1 METKN
6 INLWNSEMEKNRIIK
21 EKIKHDIQELEKMKN
36 ELRVINLNLNVYGNI
51 DLSAD
56 LYNAYYDTVKIIDR
70 EIKRLKEEVD

>member
-21 EKIKHDIQELEKMKN
+21 EKIKHDIEELEKMKN
-36 ELRVINLNLNVYGNI
+36 ELRVVNLNLNVYGNI

-56 LYNAYYDTVKIIDR
+56 LYNAYYNTVKIIDR

>member
-21 EKIKHDIQELEKMKN
+21 EKIKHDIEELEKMKN
-36 ELRVINLNLNVYGNI
+36 ELRVVNLNLNVYGNI

-70 EIKRLKEEVD
+70 EIKRLKEEVE

>member
-21 EKIKHDIQELEKMKN
+21 EKIKHDIEELEKMKN
-36 ELRVINLNLNVYGNI
+36 ELRVVNLNLNVYGNI

>member
-21 EKIKHDIQELEKMKN
+21 EKIKHDIEELEKMKN
-36 ELRVINLNLNVYGNI
+36 ELRVVNLNFNVYGNI

>member
-21 EKIKHDIQELEKMKN
+21 EKIKHDIKELEKMKN
-36 ELRVINLNLNVYGNI
+36 ELRVVNLNLNVYGNI

-70 EIKRLKEEVD
+70 EIKRLKEEVE